1 MELKEGTCGRLSWQV
16 VTGCGPRHS
25 SGVGSAMRNRSNT
38 PPSSAP
44 ARCSNTRL
52 DRAARLTP
60 WERVAVVAARHHH
73 HDVWDQ
79 LEELGWKCV
88 PEIMSLFERLK
99 TVIDTAE
106 KFRTL
111 DAIYEAMPRQNFSS
125 HILQRVPEQLAV
137 GDAGCPL
144 E

>member
-1 MELKEGTCGRLSWQV
+1 
-16 VTGCGPRHS
+16 
-25 SGVGSAMRNRSNT
+25 
-38 PPSSAP
+38 
-44 ARCSNTRL
+44 
-52 DRAARLTP
+52 
-60 WERVAVVAARHHH
+60 VVAARHHH

-99 TVIDTAE
+99 KVIDTAE
-106 KFRTL
+106 EFRTL